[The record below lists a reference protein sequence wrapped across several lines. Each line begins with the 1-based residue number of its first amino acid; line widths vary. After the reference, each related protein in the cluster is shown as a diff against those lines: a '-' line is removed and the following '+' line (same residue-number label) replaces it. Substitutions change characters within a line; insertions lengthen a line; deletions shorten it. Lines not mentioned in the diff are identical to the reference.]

1 MTKRKICVVTGT
13 RAEYGLL
20 YWLMKEIQADDELEL
35 QIIATGQHLSPEFGL
50 TYKNIEADGF
60 AINAKV
66 EMLLSS
72 DSPVGIAKSVG
83 LGTIGFADALARLQP
98 DIMVLLG
105 DRFEALAAAQTAMI
119 LRIPIAHIHGGEATE
134 GLIDEAIRHS
144 ITKMSLFHFTAAEEY
159 RHRVIQLGEEPSRV
173 YNFGAIGLD
182 NIKRLTLLTRKT
194 LEVETGFKFQRVNF
208 LVTYH
213 PVTLSS
219 KSSEDYV
226 KELLNALDSFEE
238 AGIIFTQANADTS
251 GRIINKI
258 FKDYVNKHQD
268 RMIFV
273 NTLGQLKYLSAIQY
287 MDAVVG
293 NSSSG
298 VLEVPSFNVPTVNI
312 GPRQNGRLMA
322 KSVITCGEKSG
333 EIAKALNK
341 AVSSSF
347 KNGIKKISSPYGSGG
362 VSEKIVNILKTS
374 DLSNERIMKKFYNIE
389 MSCV

>member
-83 LGTIGFADALARLQP
+83 LGTIGFADVLARLQP

-119 LRIPIAHIHGGEATE
+119 LRIPIAHIHGGETTE
-134 GLIDEAIRHS
+134 GAIDEAIRHS
-144 ITKMSLFHFTAAEEY
+144 ITKMSQIHFVSESEY
-159 RHRVIQLGEEPSRV
+159 RDRVIQLGENPESV
-173 YNFGAIGLD
+173 FEVGAVGID
-182 NIKRLTLLTRKT
+182 NIVRLKLLSLQD
-194 LEVETGFKFQRVNF
+194 LEKQINFSLGKKFF

-213 PVTLSS
+213 PETLTG
-219 KSSEDYV
+219 KSPVE
-226 KELLNALDSFEE
+226 ALKTLFAIFDEFPEYKL
-238 AGIIFTQANADTS
+238 IFTQANSDAG
-251 GRIINKI
+251 GRIINEQIEAYAKENRERVLLV
-258 FKDYVNKHQD
+258 KS
-268 RMIFV
+268 
-273 NTLGQLKYLSAIQY
+273 LGQLRYLSA
-287 MDAVVG
+287 MKLCAAVVG

-298 VLEVPSFNVPTVNI
+298 LLEAPVLHVPTINI
-312 GPRQNGRLMA
+312 GDRQKGR
-322 KSVITCGEKSG
+322 KRYPSVIDCNEDKQQLLSAIQSLRDSKFLRKIQSMKIPHTDGK
-333 EIAKALNK
+333 IAVTMKDM
-341 AVSSSF
+341 
-347 KNGIKKISSPYGSGG
+347 
-362 VSEKIVNILKTS
+362 LKQAE
-374 DLSNERIMKKFYNIE
+374 LSNICQKKFYDLK
-389 MSCV
+389 

>member
-1 MTKRKICVVTGT
+1 MEKYSVGVVTGT

-119 LRIPIAHIHGGEATE
+119 LRIPIAHIHGGETTE
-134 GLIDEAIRHS
+134 GAIDEAIRHS
-144 ITKMSLFHFTAAEEY
+144 ITKMSQIHFVSESEY
-159 RHRVIQLGEEPSRV
+159 RDRVIQLGENPESV
-173 YNFGAIGLD
+173 FEVGAVGID
-182 NIKRLTLLTRKT
+182 NIVRLKLLSLQD
-194 LEVETGFKFQRVNF
+194 LEKQINFSLGKKFF

-213 PVTLSS
+213 PETLTG
-219 KSSEDYV
+219 KSPVE
-226 KELLNALDSFEE
+226 ALKTLFAVFDEFPEYKL
-238 AGIIFTQANADTS
+238 IFTQANSDAG
-251 GRIINKI
+251 GRIINEQIEAYAK
-258 FKDYVNKHQD
+258 KNKE
-268 RMIFV
+268 RV
-273 NTLGQLKYLSAIQY
+273 LLVKSLGQLRYLSA
-287 MDAVVG
+287 MKLCAAVVG

-298 VLEVPSFNVPTVNI
+298 LLEAPVLHVPTINI
-312 GPRQNGRLMA
+312 GDRQKGR
-322 KSVITCGEKSG
+322 KRYHSVIDCNEDKQQLLSAIQSLRDSKFLQKIQSM
-333 EIAKALNK
+333 EIPHTDGKI
-341 AVSSSF
+341 AVTM
-347 KNGIKKISSPYGSGG
+347 KDM
-362 VSEKIVNILKTS
+362 LKQAE
-374 DLSNERIMKKFYNIE
+374 LSNVCQKKFYDLK
-389 MSCV
+389 

>member
-119 LRIPIAHIHGGEATE
+119 LRIPIAHIHGGETTE
-134 GLIDEAIRHS
+134 GAIDEAIRHS
-144 ITKMSLFHFTAAEEY
+144 ITKMSQIHFVSEPEY
-159 RHRVIQLGEEPSRV
+159 RDRVIQLGENPESV
-173 YNFGAIGLD
+173 FEVGAVGID
-182 NIKRLTLLTRKT
+182 NIVRLKLLSLQD
-194 LEVETGFKFQRVNF
+194 LEKQINFSLGKKFF

-213 PVTLSS
+213 PETLTG
-219 KSSEDYV
+219 KSPVE
-226 KELLNALDSFEE
+226 ALKTLFAIFDEFPEYKL
-238 AGIIFTQANADTS
+238 IFTQANSDAG
-251 GRIINKI
+251 GRIINEQIEAYAK
-258 FKDYVNKHQD
+258 KNKE
-268 RMIFV
+268 RV
-273 NTLGQLKYLSAIQY
+273 LLVKSLGQLRYLSA
-287 MDAVVG
+287 MKLCAAVVG

-298 VLEVPSFNVPTVNI
+298 LLEAPVLHVPTINI
-312 GPRQNGRLMA
+312 GDRQKGR
-322 KSVITCGEKSG
+322 KRYHSVIDCNEDKQQLISA
-333 EIAKALNK
+333 IQSLRDSKFL
-341 AVSSSF
+341 
-347 KNGIKKISSPYGSGG
+347 KKIQSMEIPHTDG
-362 VSEKIVNILKTS
+362 KIAVTMKDMLKQAE
-374 DLSNERIMKKFYNIE
+374 LSNICQKKFYDLK
-389 MSCV
+389 